1 MDNRNMRETIRA
13 TIIALGCLAA
23 LLTLAHPVHGLEEPQ
38 PSRNPA
44 IVKDQLRQAAAL
56 CKRTIRE
63 VQALPADDSS
73 PVDPQVHKRARE
85 TYILLRAGW
94 WGLSLAQ
101 QRETSYKDP
110 MLDLAYKRIDE
121 ALPLARFP
129 VDNTNLPRSEYID
142 KSVQHLSRAI
152 RLINQAVVIL
162 P

>member
-1 MDNRNMRETIRA
+1 MVGDEQRMFHRWPARAESTMCALLLVFFETSMDNRNMRETIRA

-23 LLTLAHPVHGLEEPQ
+23 LLTLAHPVHGLEDPQ

-110 MLDLAYKRIDE
+110 MLDL
-121 ALPLARFP
+121 
-129 VDNTNLPRSEYID
+129 
-142 KSVQHLSRAI
+142 
-152 RLINQAVVIL
+152 
-162 P
+162 